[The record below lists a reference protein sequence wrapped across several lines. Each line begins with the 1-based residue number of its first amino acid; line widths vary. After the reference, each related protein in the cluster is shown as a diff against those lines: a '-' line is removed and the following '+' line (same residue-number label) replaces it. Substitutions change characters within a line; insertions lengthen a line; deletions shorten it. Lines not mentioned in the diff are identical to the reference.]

1 MPELASAPETRT
13 RTDQDCLRRESLK
26 GAIDQAAALL
36 PIPGPITAFA
46 FLNTLQALEDLPFDE
61 GMRRGAQLYGAQPY
75 LPEDRYRA
83 HLARGRIRPEDVLAA
98 LMDDLGDSADTLIGS
113 LGTRFELRLTM
124 LLYAMPFG
132 PDEELEWF
140 IVERDAL
147 SRFHDEVPRSVR
159 ERFVEETR
167 RWVLR
172 DLRDQTGRDQT
183 GHGQRGL
190 DAVAPMTA
198 SPGATDRVR
207 TRNVLADLI
216 PKFSP
221 SSIEHWNDPVREWE
235 SLSLQVLWR
244 VCYDGALRTRAQVSA
259 ATEWPMRHRD
269 LLREATGVDSDS
281 LVHEMLIR
289 MCAAFT
295 DQGFAHWQL
304 PDRIRGFYRAFF
316 GLYRRPKG
324 PPDRWL
330 RGLAA
335 ELSRL
340 EAAEL
345 DPLDSIQES
354 LELLGVDQ
362 AERDEFLTT
371 TLLALRGWAGM
382 LWQMDV
388 RRDRV
393 PAPVPPGTLIEFL
406 AVRLVLDRLA
416 VAYVARDALN
426 YDGPLSSLRD
436 FVRRQLPPPHSAS
449 VEQRAL
455 LIFELAQLRVWTP
468 PELFRMSDHEWQMLV
483 SELEAFGGIER
494 RSVLHRAFERRLQ
507 VAALDALAIHAIREP
522 YSVAAPRFQAA
533 FCIDA
538 REESFR
544 RHLEEVAPDVETFG
558 LAGFFGV
565 AMYYRGAAD
574 AHFAA
579 LCPIV
584 VQPKHWVVEDV
595 VFTLEETHRR
605 RAKTRWAMGTATHQL
620 QAGTRSMAGGALLAA
635 VFGVLA
641 SIPLVARVLF
651 PRFTARLRRL
661 VGRLIEPPPMTRLR
675 LERSTVNPG
684 PEEEQVG
691 FSLDEMAGIGERMLR
706 DIGLTS
712 GFSRLVIFLGHG
724 SSALNN
730 PHKSAYDCGACAGS
744 PGGPNGRA
752 LAAILND
759 QRVRDVLAKHG
770 LTIPNDTVFVGGLH
784 NTAVDAITFY
794 DLDFLPKSHFH
805 DFEGAVRSL
814 EEACERNAHER
825 CRRFDSA
832 PVDLSFAAA
841 HQHVEGRS
849 EDLAQTRPEFGNATN
864 AFCFVGR
871 RSRTRGLFLDR
882 RCFMSSYDPTQ
893 DDAESAILARILSA
907 VVPVCEGINMQYY
920 LSSVDSPGWACG
932 TKLPHNVAS
941 LLGVMDGAGSDL
953 RPGLPWQGVEIHES
967 VRCTFIIETT
977 PEAMLK
983 IMERNPT
990 INRILR
996 NGWALLAVLSPNS
1009 NQIQVFKTGVGQ
1021 NGEFR
1026 AYSPGSV
1033 SLPSAASSTDW
1044 YRGWRDHLG
1053 FAAINGHLSAS
1064 NPRATSNPIASS

>member
-1 MPELASAPETRT
+1 MPELIASSSSIPRLGPSLNRILPEIA
-13 RTDQDCLRRESLK
+13 TDSQTGQNHVRRESLK
-26 GAIDQAAALL
+26 GVIDRAAELL

-46 FLNTLQALEDLPFDE
+46 FLNTLQALENLPFDE
-61 GMRRGAQLYGAQPY
+61 GMRRGTQLYGAQPY
-75 LPEDRYRA
+75 LSEERYRA
-83 HLARGRIRPEDVLAA
+83 KLARGRIRREDVVAA
-98 LMDDLGDSADTLIGS
+98 LLDELGDRADTLVGS

-124 LLYAMPFG
+124 LLHAMPTG
-132 PDEELEWF
+132 PDEELQWF

-147 SRFHDEVPRSVR
+147 NRFHDEVPRTVR

-172 DLRDQTGRDQT
+172 DLRDQRASD
-183 GHGQRGL
+183 
-190 DAVAPMTA
+190 DAAAGT
-198 SPGATDRVR
+198 TDRSR
-207 TRNVLADLI
+207 TRDVLADLI
-216 PKFSP
+216 PKFSA
-221 SSIEHWNDPVREWE
+221 SSIEHWNDPIREWE
-235 SLSLQVLWR
+235 ALSLQVLWR
-244 VCYDGALRTRAQVSA
+244 VCYDGALRTA
-259 ATEWPMRHRD
+259 APAAVKAARPARHRD
-269 LLREATGVDSDS
+269 LLREATGIDSDS
-281 LVHEMLIR
+281 LVHETLIR

-304 PDRIRGFYRAFF
+304 PNRSQGFYRAFF
-316 GLYRRPKG
+316 DLYGRPYG
-324 PPDRWL
+324 PPDRWM
-330 RGLAA
+330 RGLAG

-340 EAAEL
+340 EKARL
-345 DPLDSIQES
+345 DPLDSILES
-354 LELLGVDQ
+354 LELLGVDP
-362 AERDEFLTT
+362 EELEEFLTA

-393 PAPVPPGTLIEFL
+393 PAPVPAGTLIEFL
-406 AVRLVLDRLA
+406 AVRLILDRLA
-416 VAYVARDALN
+416 VAYVARDVLD
-426 YDGPLSSLRD
+426 YEGPLSSLRD
-436 FVRRQLPPPHSAS
+436 FVRRQLPPPPATS

-455 LIFELAQLRVWTP
+455 LMFELAQLRVWTP
-468 PELFRMSDHEWQMLV
+468 PELFRLSDHEWRTLA
-483 SELEAFGGIER
+483 SEFEVFDGLER
-494 RSVLHRAFERRLQ
+494 RSVFQQAYERRLQ
-507 VAALDALAIHAIREP
+507 VQALDALAIHTARKP
-522 YSVAAPRFQAA
+522 QAVASPRFQAA

-584 VQPKHWVVEDV
+584 IQPRHWVVEDV
-595 VFTLEETHRR
+595 VFTLEESHRR
-605 RAKTRWAMGTATHQL
+605 RAKTRWAMGTATHQF

-635 VFGVLA
+635 GFGVLA

-651 PRFTARLRRL
+651 PRFTARLRRM

-675 LERSTVNPG
+675 LERSTPEPG
-684 PEEEQVG
+684 PAEEQIG
-691 FSLDEMAGIGERMLR
+691 FSLEEMAAIGEQMLR
-706 DIGLTS
+706 DIGLIS
-712 GFSRLVIFLGHG
+712 GFSRLVIFFGHG

-759 QRVRDVLAKHG
+759 QRVRDVLAKRG
-770 LTIPNDTVFVGGLH
+770 LRIPNETIFVGGLH
-784 NTAVDAITFY
+784 NTAVDSVTFY
-794 DLDFLPKSHFH
+794 DLDFLPKSHFRE
-805 DFEGAVRSL
+805 FEAAVKSL

-871 RSRTRGLFLDR
+871 RARTRGLYLDR

-893 DDAESAILARILSA
+893 DDAESTILARILSA

-932 TKLPHNVAS
+932 TKLPHNVSS
-941 LLGVMDGAGSDL
+941 LLGVMDGAASDL

-996 NGWALLAVLSPNS
+996 NGWGLLAVLSPDS
-1009 NQIQVFKTGVGQ
+1009 NKIQVFK
-1021 NGEFR
+1021 NGAFR
-1026 AYSPGSV
+1026 AYSPESS
-1033 SLPSAASSTDW
+1033 SLPTVASSTDW

-1053 FAAINGHLSAS
+1053 FAVIENKKSAK
-1064 NPRATSNPIASS
+1064 SSAVSG